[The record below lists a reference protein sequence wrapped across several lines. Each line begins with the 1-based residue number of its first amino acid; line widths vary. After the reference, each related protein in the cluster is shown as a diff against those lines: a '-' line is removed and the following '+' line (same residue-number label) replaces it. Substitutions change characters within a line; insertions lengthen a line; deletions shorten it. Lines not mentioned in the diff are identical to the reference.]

1 MALQKKSATMHGVT
15 RDQSGSETVQLGPAV
30 YSELEFEGCRVKA
43 LIDTGSLATIV
54 SLNCLLDSLAKGSMR
69 DQTPAEWEA
78 AVKRRLKPPEI
89 TLRSYGGGG
98 LDLVGQLLAT
108 LQSGPYRQT
117 AVDLV
122 QNGAP
127 EDFLLGTDLQPHL
140 GFQLSQK
147 STEGPAVELV
157 PLPERNDCTETD
169 RGEQRSP
176 PVVRLL
182 KAERLPAHHGHVVRA
197 RVDPPI
203 RDKGHLFV
211 PLWDH
216 SWNRAGKPRRGWLR

>member
-1 MALQKKSATMHGVT
+1 MSAIAPDDCQGPGDQGERRLEELREELREAEVKMALQKKSATMHGVT
-15 RDQSGSETVQLGPAV
+15 HDQSGSETVQLGPAV

-108 LQSGPYRQT
+108 RVAHIARQ
-117 AVDLV
+117 
-122 QNGAP
+122 
-127 EDFLLGTDLQPHL
+127 
-140 GFQLSQK
+140 
-147 STEGPAVELV
+147 
-157 PLPERNDCTETD
+157 
-169 RGEQRSP
+169 
-176 PVVRLL
+176 
-182 KAERLPAHHGHVVRA
+182 
-197 RVDPPI
+197 
-203 RDKGHLFV
+203 
-211 PLWDH
+211 LWI
-216 SWNRAGKPRRGWLR
+216 